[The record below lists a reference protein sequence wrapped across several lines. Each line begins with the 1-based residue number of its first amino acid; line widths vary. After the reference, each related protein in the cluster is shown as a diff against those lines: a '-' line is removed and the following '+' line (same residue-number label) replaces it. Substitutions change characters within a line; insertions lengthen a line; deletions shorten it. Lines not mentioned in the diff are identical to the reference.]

1 MVFENDAT
9 YLIMENERQH
19 KNSITGLFKA
29 GSRIIASP
37 GCGSPTT
44 LLKILNRASSN
55 TPDMHL
61 FSGLQIDYS
70 PFYESVDQ
78 KWLKY
83 STWHVMSQMRNLL
96 DAGVAEYIPAKASQI
111 PSLIKKWKID
121 TALVRISPKDQKG
134 FHSLGATGSYMCEAV
149 KSCPTVIA
157 EIDEDVPHTF
167 GNLIHESLIST
178 CIKSKE
184 KMPEYKIGSNTGD
197 SEEIAA
203 HIIKLIPQ
211 NSTLQIGIGSISE
224 SVMSQLL
231 QSNLESLRFAGMGCD
246 PMSDMFDSGQL
257 ANNTSDQNPAI
268 LSVELM
274 GTRKIMNFAH
284 ENPLVSVVSSEVGH
298 NAYHLGNIKNFISIN
313 SAIEVDLTG
322 QINSETVGLRQISGV
337 GGSLDFTEAATRSAG
352 GISITALSS
361 SAKNGTISRI
371 VPNLAFGSAVTIPRS
386 MSGIIV
392 TERGVADMRGKSNS
406 ERARAL
412 IEICH
417 PDHRNELSNSVTQKR
432 TL

>member
-1 MVFENDAT
+1 
-9 YLIMENERQH
+9 
-19 KNSITGLFKA
+19 
-29 GSRIIASP
+29 
-37 GCGSPTT
+37 
-44 LLKILNRASSN
+44 
-55 TPDMHL
+55 
-61 FSGLQIDYS
+61 
-70 PFYESVDQ
+70 
-78 KWLKY
+78 
-83 STWHVMSQMRNLL
+83 
-96 DAGVAEYIPAKASQI
+96 
-111 PSLIKKWKID
+111 
-121 TALVRISPKDQKG
+121 
-134 FHSLGATGSYMCEAV
+134 
-149 KSCPTVIA
+149 
-157 EIDEDVPHTF
+157 
-167 GNLIHESLIST
+167 
-178 CIKSKE
+178 
-184 KMPEYKIGSNTGD
+184 MPEYKIGSDIGD

-257 ANNTSDQNPAI
+257 ANNASDQNPAI

-298 NAYHLGNIKNFISIN
+298 NSYHLGNIKNFISIN
-313 SAIEVDLTG
+313 SAIEIDLTG
-322 QINSETVGLRQISGV
+322 QINSETVGFRQISGV

-406 ERARAL
+406 ERASAL

-417 PDHRNELSNSVTQKR
+417 PDHRNELINSVNQKR